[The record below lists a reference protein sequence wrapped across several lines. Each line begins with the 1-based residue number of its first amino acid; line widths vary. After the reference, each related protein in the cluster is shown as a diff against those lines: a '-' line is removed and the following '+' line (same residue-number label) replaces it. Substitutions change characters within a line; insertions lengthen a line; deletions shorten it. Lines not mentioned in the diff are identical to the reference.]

1 LIGQTLSHYRVTAAI
16 GTGGMGEVYR
26 ATDTTLG
33 RDVAIKVLPSEV
45 AQDPERLARFQ
56 REAHLLASLNH
67 PNIAAIYGLEESAG
81 KPFLALELVEGE
93 DLKERLAR
101 GAIPVDEALEI
112 AKQVAEALEEAHD
125 KGIVHRDLKPANV
138 KITPEGKV
146 KVLDFGLAKA
156 CAGAAASGSGPD
168 LSRSPTLA
176 HTGTQAGIILGTAA
190 YMSPEQARG
199 KPVDKRADI
208 WAFGV
213 VLYEML
219 AGRQL
224 FAGETVSDVL
234 AAVLKTGIDFSAL
247 PAGTPPAVRQLLRR
261 CLERS
266 SRDRLRDIGE
276 ARVALAWAP
285 EDAAVAAR
293 EAVPAAARRT
303 ALALGFAAVAFA
315 LLFLAALLR
324 PRAGVTLERHL
335 ARFPLVTDP
344 SLSVFTDLT
353 TPLAVSP
360 DGQTVVFTATKEGK
374 ARHLWVRSL
383 GSLDARELTDTED
396 STQPAIS
403 PDGQWVA
410 FVVGFNEIKKVR
422 LSGGPA
428 THLAKIGGYTAWLTW
443 ASNDE
448 IFFEVLD
455 AKPGTKAGIHRL
467 SAAGGEPEE
476 LIPLDSATGETGARR
491 PFVIRGEGRVV
502 YASETGADRHS
513 TLAMF
518 SLGDLR
524 RARLGVDGVQ
534 ALGMVDG
541 HLVYAQANGNLMA
554 VPLDVSAMRV
564 TGPTIDLG
572 ERVASSAVGTRVML
586 SDAGTLVSLPSAI
599 ASRLML
605 VDLSGSSRALGTETG
620 PFVLPRYSPD
630 GRRIVVGSG
639 SAHWAM
645 AEPGHLDLW
654 LFDRDSGQASRL
666 TRTGLAWAPS
676 WSPDGRRILY
686 TQVASDGTNP
696 EIWALP
702 LDGSAE
708 ASRLLLTDASLGPA
722 EMAPDG
728 RSLVAVAFLSDG
740 RQSLV
745 RATLGASPTV
755 TDLFPA
761 SSRASLYSPTSQR
774 ISPDGRLL
782 AFAEGNFGEVYV
794 RPLDGAGLLQVTD
807 KGGTSPAWGPDSRHL
822 YFGQGNVLT
831 VAELRTSPTLAVVD
845 RHVVA
850 QLPYTCEDFDVAP
863 DGKSFV
869 VVAPESGQS
878 EVIVSLHWT
887 DEVRRR
893 LRAASS
899 SSATTTP
906 RRGLPPYR
914 SARRVRGVQLCGTA
928 RRGATV
934 PFGRAYRVPEDGD
947 GPGGWASLRPEDE
960 GRRGADPGQRAIRG
974 SLPLGRHAPAVPV
987 LGRAEQLPRRR
998 RPATSG
1004 LLSPRWS
1011 RMFPIATWSVTNGMR
1026 LMRWPH
1032 RPTTSPSI
1040 R

>member
-1 LIGQTLSHYRVTAAI
+1 
-16 GTGGMGEVYR
+16 MGEVYR
-26 ATDTTLG
+26 ATDTALD
-33 RDVAIKVLPSEV
+33 REVAIKVLPAEV
-45 AQDPERLARFQ
+45 ASDAERLARFE
-56 REAHLLASLNH
+56 REAKLLASLNH
-67 PNIAAIYGLEESAG
+67 PNIAHVYGFEGARLETGATLH
-81 KPFLALELVEGE
+81 FLAMELVEGE
-93 DLKERLAR
+93 DLSERLER
-101 GAIPVDEALEI
+101 GPVPVDEALEI
-112 AKQVAEALEEAHD
+112 ARQVAEALEEAHEH
-125 KGIVHRDLKPANV
+125 GIVHRDLKPANV
-138 KITPEGKV
+138 KLTPDGKV

-156 CAGAAASGSGPD
+156 WAGEAASGPAVD
-168 LSRSPTLA
+168 LSQSPTLA
-176 HTGTQAGIILGTAA
+176 RTGTEAGVILGTAP

-208 WAFGV
+208 WAFGA
-213 VLYEML
+213 LLFEML
-219 AGRQL
+219 TGKQL

-247 PAGTPPAVRQLLRR
+247 PADTPPVVRQLLRR
-261 CLERS
+261 CLERDA
-266 SRDRLRDIGE
+266 RDRLRDIGE
-276 ARVALAWAP
+276 ARVALDRAP
-285 EDAAVAAR
+285 LEVAEAAHPPAGVAG
-293 EAVPAAARRT
+293 PARRT
-303 ALALGFAAVAFA
+303 TVALGVAAAVFA

-324 PRAGVTLERHL
+324 PRTAALPELHL

-353 TPLAVSP
+353 EPFAVSP
-360 DGQTVVFTATKEGK
+360 DGQTVVFTATKEGSG
-374 ARHLWVRSL
+374 RHLWVRPL

-396 STQPAIS
+396 ATQPAIS

-410 FVVGFNEIKKVR
+410 FVVGFNEIEKVR

-428 THLAKIGGYTAWLTW
+428 THLAKIGTYTAWLTW

-448 IFFEVLD
+448 ILFEVLG

-467 SAAGGEPEE
+467 SAAGGEPDE
-476 LIPLDSATGETGARR
+476 LIPLDSAAGETGARR

-518 SLGDLR
+518 SLSDRR
-524 RARLGVDGVQ
+524 RARLGIDGVQ

-564 TGPTIDLG
+564 TGPALDLG
-572 ERVASSAVGTRVML
+572 ERVASSIVGTRVML
-586 SDAGTLVSLPSAI
+586 SDAGTLVSVPSAI

-630 GRRIVVGSG
+630 GRHIVVGSG
-639 SAHWAM
+639 SAHWAV

-686 TQVASDGTNP
+686 TQVASDGANA

-708 ASRLLLTDASLGPA
+708 PGRLLRTDASLGPA

-728 RSLVAVAFLSDG
+728 RSLVAVAFSRDG

-745 RATLGASPTV
+745 RATLGASPAV

-761 SSRASLYSPTSQR
+761 STSTRALLSSPTSQR

-782 AFAEGNFGEVYV
+782 AFAEGNVGDVYV
-794 RPLDGAGLLQVTD
+794 RPLDGAGVLQVSD
-807 KGGTSPAWGPDSRHL
+807 RGGASPAWGPDSRHL
-822 YFGQGNVLT
+822 YFGQGNVLS
-831 VAELRTSPTLAVVD
+831 VAELRTSPTLSVVD

-850 QLPYTCEDFDVAP
+850 QLPYTSEDFDVAP

-869 VVAPESGQS
+869 VVAPESGKS

-893 LRAASS
+893 LHAASS
-899 SSATTTP
+899 SS
-906 RRGLPPYR
+906 G
-914 SARRVRGVQLCGTA
+914 
-928 RRGATV
+928 
-934 PFGRAYRVPEDGD
+934 GRP
-947 GPGGWASLRPEDE
+947 
-960 GRRGADPGQRAIRG
+960 
-974 SLPLGRHAPAVPV
+974 
-987 LGRAEQLPRRR
+987 
-998 RPATSG
+998 
-1004 LLSPRWS
+1004 
-1011 RMFPIATWSVTNGMR
+1011 
-1026 LMRWPH
+1026 
-1032 RPTTSPSI
+1032 
-1040 R
+1040 

>member
-1 LIGQTLSHYRVTAAI
+1 MIGQTLAHYRITAAV
-16 GTGGMGEVYR
+16 GAGGMGEVYR
-26 ATDTTLG
+26 ATDTKLG
-33 RDVAIKVLPSEV
+33 RDVAIKVLPAEL
-45 AQDPERLARFQ
+45 AGDPERLARFE
-56 REAHLLASLNH
+56 REAKLLASLNH
-67 PNIAAIYGLEESAG
+67 PNIAHVYGFESATLG
-81 KPFLALELVEGE
+81 DSPTAHFLAMELIDGE
-93 DLKERLAR
+93 DLAERLKR
-101 GAIPVDEALEI
+101 GRIPLEEALPLAHQI
-112 AKQVAEALEEAHD
+112 AEALEEAHEH
-125 KGIVHRDLKPANV
+125 GIVHRDLKPGNIKVA
-138 KITPEGKV
+138 PDGKV

-156 CAGAAASGSGPD
+156 YAGDTASDSSAD
-168 LSRSPTLA
+168 LSQSPTLA
-176 HTGTQAGIILGTAA
+176 HTGTQAGVILGTAA

-219 AGRQL
+219 TGRQL
-224 FAGETVSDVL
+224 FAGATVSDVL
-234 AAVLKTGIDFSAL
+234 AGVLKTEIDLAAL
-247 PAGTPPAVRQLLRR
+247 PAETPPAVRQLLRR
-261 CLERS
+261 SLERDA
-266 SRDRLRDIGE
+266 RNRLRDVGE
-276 ARVALAWAP
+276 ARIALDRAP
-285 EDAAVAAR
+285 LDAAAHPPAPAVAG
-293 EAVPAAARRT
+293 PARRT
-303 ALALGFAAVAFA
+303 TLALGVVAAVFA
-315 LLFLAALLR
+315 LLFLATLLR
-324 PRAGVTLERHL
+324 PRAAALAELHL

-353 TPLAVSP
+353 EPFAISP
-360 DGQTVVFTATKEGK
+360 DGQTVVFTATKEGS

-383 GSLDARELTDTED
+383 DSLEARELTDTED

-422 LSGGPA
+422 LTGGPA

-448 IFFEVLD
+448 ILFEVLG

-467 SAAGGEPEE
+467 SAAGSEPEE
-476 LIPLDSATGETGARR
+476 LIPLDSSAGETEARR

-524 RARLGVDGVQ
+524 RARLGIDGVQ

-541 HLVYAQANGNLMA
+541 HLVYAQTNGNLMA
-554 VPLDVSAMRV
+554 VPLDARAMRV
-564 TGPTIDLG
+564 AGPAIDLG
-572 ERVASSAVGTRVML
+572 ERVASSLVGTRVML
-586 SDAGTLVSLPSAI
+586 SDAGTLVSVPSAI

-630 GRRIVVGSG
+630 GRHIVVGSG

-686 TQVASDGTNP
+686 TQVASDGSNP

-708 ASRLLLTDASLGPA
+708 PSRLLRTDASLGPA

-728 RSLVAVAFLSDG
+728 RSLVAVAFSSDG

-761 SSRASLYSPTSQR
+761 STSTRALLSSPTSPR

-782 AFAEGNFGEVYV
+782 AFAEGNFGDVYV
-794 RPLDGAGLLQVTD
+794 RPLDGAGVLQVSD
-807 KGGTSPAWGPDSRHL
+807 KGGASPAWGPDSRHL
-822 YFGQGNVLT
+822 YFGQGNVLS
-831 VAELRTSPTLAVVD
+831 VAEIRTSPTLSVVD

-850 QLPYTCEDFDVAP
+850 QLPYTCEDFDIAP
-863 DGKSFV
+863 NGKSFA
-869 VVAPESGQS
+869 VVAPESGRS
-878 EVIVSLHWT
+878 DVIVSLHWT

-893 LRAASS
+893 LRAASH
-899 SSATTTP
+899 SA
-906 RRGLPPYR
+906 G
-914 SARRVRGVQLCGTA
+914 AR
-928 RRGATV
+928 
-934 PFGRAYRVPEDGD
+934 
-947 GPGGWASLRPEDE
+947 
-960 GRRGADPGQRAIRG
+960 
-974 SLPLGRHAPAVPV
+974 
-987 LGRAEQLPRRR
+987 
-998 RPATSG
+998 
-1004 LLSPRWS
+1004 
-1011 RMFPIATWSVTNGMR
+1011 
-1026 LMRWPH
+1026 
-1032 RPTTSPSI
+1032 
-1040 R
+1040 